1 MAYPSAFLTQI
12 SEGRH
17 ALSLS
22 LSLSHVYTAVT
33 TANNYFSQETQD
45 SGQEMKGQVMKT
57 RYSSHPPDIERGR
70 ELKCFPSFAS
80 FHGLK
85 RPRNTKASSVTNQP
99 TQLLFYI
106 NMPSNNRM

>member
-1 MAYPSAFLTQI
+1 MAYPSALLTQI
-12 SEGRH
+12 LKRTPC
-17 ALSLS
+17 SLS
-22 LSLSHVYTAVT
+22 LSLAFSVSHVYTALT

-45 SGQEMKGQVMKT
+45 SKEGQEMKEGPSNEDTLFQSSP
-57 RYSSHPPDIERGR
+57 RYRERKR
-70 ELKCFPSFAS
+70 AEM
-80 FHGLK
+80 GLK